1 MLSYGMIPSG
11 EPARMGTLAVL
22 IMMQRA
28 AASCLIVAI
37 CSLALS
43 TSGPFDAREA
53 FGRSV
58 AARAARTL
66 DATDTA
72 HLNWIHSSGSLL
84 YEEGWATGDLPGKMR
99 AHCDVGPVV
108 TADFT
113 IYVRGGGVI
122 YGRGSAK
129 AHGTGRYQS
138 FAGTLVVTHGSGR
151 YTHAHGRAGLYGV
164 FDRRTYALTVQTTG
178 RLFY

>member
-1 MLSYGMIPSG
+1 MIGSAG
-11 EPARMGTLAVL
+11 IFALCALALPASALAV
-22 IMMQRA
+22 RPA
-28 AASCLIVAI
+28 
-37 CSLALS
+37 
-43 TSGPFDAREA
+43 PN
-53 FGRSV
+53 RSP

-72 HLNWIHSSGSLL
+72 HLKWIHSSGTLL
-84 YEEGWATGDLPGKMR
+84 YEEGWATGTLPGRMR
-99 AHCDVGPVV
+99 ARFEVGPVV
-108 TADFT
+108 IANFT

-138 FAGTLVVTHGSGR
+138 YAGTLVVTHGAGR
-151 YTHAHGRAGLYGV
+151 YAHAHGHAGLYGV
-164 FDRRTYALTVQTTG
+164 FDRRSYALTVQTTG